1 MRIFFVPG
9 RLSLCQVIESEF
21 ASTGSIN
28 YPFDQIQQHLPD
40 VLAQC
45 KQDKAAAFPN
55 LEDAHD
61 IKAQSYPGN
70 ADSATDAP
78 KSAQDV
84 FVVCRRGNDSQHV
97 VQLLHQQ
104 GIVSAQDLIGGLTA
118 WSKHVDC
125 SFPTY

>member
-1 MRIFFVPG
+1 M
-9 RLSLCQVIESEF
+9 
-21 ASTGSIN
+21 
-28 YPFDQIQQHLPD
+28 PD
-40 VLAQC
+40 ILAQC
-45 KQDKAAAFPN
+45 KQEKAAAHLN
-55 LEDAHD
+55 LEHGHD
-61 IKAQSYPGN
+61 IKAKIHPGKV
-70 ADSATDAP
+70 DCATDAP

-97 VQLLHQQ
+97 VHLLHEQ